1 MGGAVFSASLF
12 FCGGFF
18 SGWGFFGGF
27 FRARVR
33 VCVRAGVC
41 VRVCAWAGA
50 WACVRACVRACAFI
64 WLMGSPCLPL
74 ARSLQSIGKY
84 HGLASR
90 IYTGFKQQENGTH
103 PRHNVGAVYVP
114 ARMPVKP
121 KWLLR
126 GRGILYADALGQG
139 NGKGAWHRLERLS

>member
-41 VRVCAWAGA
+41 VRVCACVGVGVG
-50 WACVRACVRACAFI
+50 VRACVRVHLVDGQPVPTF
-64 WLMGSPCLPL
+64 GPFT
-74 ARSLQSIGKY
+74 SINR
-84 HGLASR
+84 R
-90 IYTGFKQQENGTH
+90 I
-103 PRHNVGAVYVP
+103 
-114 ARMPVKP
+114 
-121 KWLLR
+121 
-126 GRGILYADALGQG
+126 
-139 NGKGAWHRLERLS
+139 S